1 MLGLAPIIRRG
12 HCSRWPDAC
21 APCRG
26 MVDTGFR
33 QRSSMPRQWR
43 CWALWLGSLART
55 QSHGSRFLNLADT
68 SLNEFRCVGGMAS
81 ADGRN
86 HREPPSCTVRSRHVS
101 AQAFVAASAAQAVTA
116 KERALGTARQSSP
129 VIPARLP
136 SPAVAQLHGLPPWS
150 AHQKSCLD
158 VAALGRDAGKE
169 TVQGADIHQHCA
181 S

>member
-43 CWALWLGSLART
+43 CWALWLGGVAHT
-55 QSHGSRFLNLADT
+55 QAHGSRARNLADRAGEWPALT
-68 SLNEFRCVGGMAS
+68 AGTIGRFSNPRVGRR
-81 ADGRN
+81 GR
-86 HREPPSCTVRSRHVS
+86 VMS

-116 KERALGTARQSSP
+116 RERALATARQSSP

-158 VAALGRDAGKE
+158 VAAVGLDAGKE
-169 TVQGADIHQHCA
+169 TVQGADVHQYCA